1 MHHQNIF
8 FADVCC
14 INICVY
20 IYIYN
25 IYDTL
30 ITIIIR
36 SFNIHGGILAAA
48 LDISK
53 AFDGVWHTVL
63 LQKWTTYNLSG
74 KLFYLVLD
82 GKTSI
87 QFSINA
93 GVPKS

>member
-20 IYIYN
+20 IYN
-25 IYDTL
+25 VYDTL

-53 AFDGVWHTVL
+53 AFDRVWHTVL
-63 LQKWTTYNLSG
+63 LQKCTTYNISG
-74 KLFYLVLD
+74 ELFYLVLD

-87 QFSINA
+87 KFSINA